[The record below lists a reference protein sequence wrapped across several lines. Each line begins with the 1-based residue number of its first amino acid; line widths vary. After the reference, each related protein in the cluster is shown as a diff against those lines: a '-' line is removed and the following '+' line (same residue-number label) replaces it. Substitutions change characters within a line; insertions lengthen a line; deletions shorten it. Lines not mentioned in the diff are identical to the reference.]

1 MSILNCTALHC
12 TLLYCMHL
20 CYSVLHHILP
30 HYTVWLHGLMVRWLG
45 GWLADTLVRLL
56 AG

>member
-12 TLLYCMHL
+12 TLLYCIHL

-30 HYTVWLHGLMVRWLG
+30 HYTVWLHGLLIRWLG
-45 GWLADTLVRLL
+45 GWLADTLVR
-56 AG
+56 